1 MPERLAQLRSH
12 VAEISPQQAL
22 AWQQAG
28 ALLIDV
34 RDSDAV
40 MQGSPLGALRLN
52 RGFLELR
59 IEAAVPDL
67 EHPLITL
74 CSTGVSSL
82 FAAHSLQRMGYQ
94 QVASVA
100 GGFERWQV
108 EDLPSEQPR
117 VMKGE
122 ERRSALRHDQAR
134 ERYGR
139 QMAIPE
145 IGAAGQAR
153 LMQSKVL
160 LVGIGGLGCPAG
172 LYLAAAGVGTLGI
185 VDDARVARDRLAQ
198 EILHTDRR
206 VGQAKVDSA
215 RASLLALN
223 PGIRVNTYADRLDS
237 SNVMSLLAGHDL
249 VVDTSTRAATRY
261 LLNDA
266 CVRLG
271 IPYIHGSVQHFTG
284 ELSVFWP
291 AFAGQPGPCYRC
303 LHPEPPMAEA
313 LAAESSAMEF
323 AVLGVVPG
331 IIGLLAATESIK
343 LLLAIGSPLVG
354 RMLHYDAL
362 RGSFA
367 ETTVAPD
374 PECSCC
380 GKQARHR
387 T

>member
-1 MPERLAQLRSH
+1 MPERLTQLRSR
-12 VAEISPQQAL
+12 VSEISPQQAL
-22 AWQQAG
+22 DWQNAG
-28 ALLIDV
+28 AVLIDV

-59 IEAAVPDL
+59 IEAAVPDH

-108 EDLPSEQPR
+108 EDLPREQPR

-122 ERRSALRHDQAR
+122 ERRSALRHDQIR
-134 ERYGR
+134 ERYSR
-139 QMAIPE
+139 QLAIPE

-160 LVGIGGLGCPAG
+160 LVGIGGLGCPAS

-185 VDDARVARDRLAQ
+185 VDDAQVARDKLAQ

-215 RASLLALN
+215 RAGLLAQN
-223 PGIRVNTYADRLDS
+223 PGIRVNSYAERLDS
-237 SNVMSLLAGHDL
+237 NNVLPLLAGHDL
-249 VVDTSTRAATRY
+249 VVDTSGSLATRY

-266 CVRLG
+266 CVSRGL
-271 IPYIHGSVQHFTG
+271 PYIHGAARHFKG
-284 ELSVFWP
+284 EVSVFWP
-291 AFAGQPGPCYRC
+291 AFAGQRGPCYRC
-303 LHPEPPMAEA
+303 LQPEAPAAPADAEA
-313 LAAESSAMEF
+313 G
-323 AVLGVVPG
+323 VLGVVPG
-331 IIGLLAATESIK
+331 IIGLLAATEAIK
-343 LLLAIGSPLVG
+343 ILLGIGQPLVG

-362 RGSFA
+362 HGRFDEYA
-367 ETTVAPD
+367 VFPD

-380 GKQARHR
+380 GKPAH
-387 T
+387 